1 MRYREGQAANTDY
14 AYTENMHHVL
24 TGTMGLS
31 VVIGIVLLALG
42 IRGRVLW
49 LKSWSVGLI
58 VSALLYLVGDARGL
72 F

>member
-1 MRYREGQAANTDY
+1 MRYREGQADNPEY

-31 VVIGIVLLALG
+31 VVIGILLLVLG
-42 IRGRVLW
+42 IRGRILW
-49 LKSWSVGLI
+49 LQSWSVGL
-58 VSALLYLVGDARGL
+58 VVCALIYLVGDARGL